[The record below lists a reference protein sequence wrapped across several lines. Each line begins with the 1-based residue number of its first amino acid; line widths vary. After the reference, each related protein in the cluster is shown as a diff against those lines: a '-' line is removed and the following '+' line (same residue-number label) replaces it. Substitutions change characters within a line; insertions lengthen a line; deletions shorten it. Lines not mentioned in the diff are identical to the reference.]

1 MRNAN
6 LQPPYYAVVFYLPR
20 GLDMFLGQEIEQIRI
35 KRGISVFCIC
45 NTLNMSETEYMHFVS
60 RGKKLS
66 NYQMIMF
73 MDETRHGLYTI

>member
-1 MRNAN
+1 MRWF
-6 LQPPYYAVVFYLPR
+6 LFTK

-35 KRGISVFCIC
+35 KRGISVVCIC
-45 NTLNMSETEYMHFVS
+45 NALNMSETEYLHFVS

>member
-6 LQPPYYAVVFYLPR
+6 LQPPYYAVVLFTK

-45 NTLNMSETEYMHFVS
+45 NALNMSETEYMRFVS
-60 RGKKLS
+60 QGKKLS

>member
-1 MRNAN
+1 
-6 LQPPYYAVVFYLPR
+6 
-20 GLDMFLGQEIEQIRI
+20 MFLGQEIEQIRI

-45 NTLNMSETEYMHFVS
+45 NTLNMSESEYMRFVS
-60 RGKKLS
+60 QGKKLS

>member
-1 MRNAN
+1 MRWF
-6 LQPPYYAVVFYLPR
+6 LFTK

-60 RGKKLS
+60 HGKKLS

>member
-1 MRNAN
+1 MRWF
-6 LQPPYYAVVFYLPR
+6 LFTK

-45 NTLNMSETEYMHFVS
+45 NALNMSESEYMRFVS

-73 MDETRHGLYTI
+73 MDEARHGLYTI

>member
-1 MRNAN
+1 MRWF
-6 LQPPYYAVVFYLPR
+6 LFTK

-45 NTLNMSETEYMHFVS
+45 NALNMSETEYMRFVS
-60 RGKKLS
+60 QGKKLS

-73 MDETRHGLYTI
+73 MDEARHGLYTI